1 MHVSCV
7 HRIVRVL
14 IHGDH
19 ARADEDVRFP
29 VDIVAVLLDD
39 SSALVGQSYS
49 VVQLVSVD
57 VDRLRCGGIV
67 LIFEEIATVVDG
79 IRPAVPCEVRGVE
92 QDSRVAKE
100 DTLL

>member
-1 MHVSCV
+1 MHISRV
-7 HRIVRVL
+7 HRIARVL
-14 IHGDH
+14 VYRDH
-19 ARADEDVRFP
+19 ARADEDIRFP
-29 VDIVAVLLDD
+29 VGIVGVLLDD
-39 SSALVGQSYS
+39 SSALVGQGYGII
-49 VVQLVSVD
+49 QLVSVD